1 LPDSTLEAVRSLVAW
16 LRSNAGRL
24 APLLAGG
31 TAIEQPGE
39 TARGITA
46 SDEREFVAA
55 LRSIYDQCD
64 ALGYQ
69 PTGML
74 GMIERHGGIETA
86 RRLLASP
93 PSDGFARLAL
103 LGRLDLAIEHLVQE
117 PRWGHVFTDDDRR
130 IAKRR
135 LR

>member
-1 LPDSTLEAVRSLVAW
+1 MAGLEAVGSLVAW
-16 LRSNAGRL
+16 LLSNADML
-24 APLLAGG
+24 APLLAGA
-31 TAIEQPGE
+31 TAGQPSE
-39 TARGITA
+39 AAAPGITA
-46 SDEREFVAA
+46 LDEREFVAA
-55 LRSIYDQCD
+55 LRAIYDQCD

-74 GMIERHGGIETA
+74 GMIDRHGGIETA

-103 LGRLDLAIEHLVQE
+103 LGRLDLAIENLVQE
-117 PRWGHVFTDDDRR
+117 PRWNHVFTDEDRR